1 MSNLNVAAN
10 TVAAIAAIEV
20 LFLTF
25 GKFIIGREAFFA
37 VSEQVCIM
45 LLIQF
50 IALCIMLFIL
60 VRKEIEMPSKETLK
74 KLTRAAGNA
83 FGRALK
89 ARGLY
94 GKHYVE
100 VYHRDG
106 DTYVDFVFVESD
118 GTLFVL
124 TLLIVKIPRKY
135 KDLEDDLFESLMEDT
150 DIQSINRK

>member
-1 MSNLNVAAN
+1 MSILNVSAN

-25 GKFIIGREAFFA
+25 GKFIVGREAFFA

-83 FGRALK
+83 FERALK

-100 VYHRDG
+100 VYNRDG

-118 GTLFVL
+118 GTQCVL
-124 TLLIVKIPRKY
+124 TLLILKIQREY
-135 KDLEDDLFESLMEDT
+135 KDLEEDLFESLMK
-150 DIQSINRK
+150 N